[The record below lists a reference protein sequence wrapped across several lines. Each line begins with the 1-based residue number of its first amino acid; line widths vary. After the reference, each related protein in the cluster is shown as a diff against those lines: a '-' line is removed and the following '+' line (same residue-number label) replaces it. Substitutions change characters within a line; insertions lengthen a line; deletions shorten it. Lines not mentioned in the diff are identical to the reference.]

1 MTNENFEN
9 NLGKIAS
16 FIASADA
23 LARDFD
29 NLIRKLEQRINEI
42 EKKQSERFPMLVE
55 RLDELERLHAGR
67 PAHYLDKVQY
77 KTHD

>member
-1 MTNENFEN
+1 MIRYLKTL
-9 NLGKIAS
+9 LGIVSLEEKI
-16 FIASADA
+16 
-23 LARDFD
+23 
-29 NLIRKLEQRINEI
+29 KEI
-42 EKKQSERFPMLVE
+42 ENKQAKRFPMIVE